1 MKEKASIYIFDTNIF
16 LTGIDFNLIEG
27 IIYTTPSIIEEVN
40 DSRYKE
46 KNRNIL
52 NRINAAL
59 GTNKLKIK
67 VPKNEYIT
75 KISEV
80 SKNTGDFNALSDPDK
95 ELLAISLELIE
106 TQGENIKIY
115 SNDYSIEN
123 ICAELNIPYHSL
135 YKDGIKSKIIWEI
148 YCPYCKKV
156 YSPEDFNKICE
167 MCGSKLR
174 RRPKK

>member
-1 MKEKASIYIFDTNIF
+1 MKKKASIYIFDTNIF

-52 NRINAAL
+52 NRIKVAI

-148 YCPYCKKV
+148 FCPYCKKV
-156 YSPEDFNKICE
+156 HSSEDFNKICE
-167 MCGSKLR
+167 ICGSKLR